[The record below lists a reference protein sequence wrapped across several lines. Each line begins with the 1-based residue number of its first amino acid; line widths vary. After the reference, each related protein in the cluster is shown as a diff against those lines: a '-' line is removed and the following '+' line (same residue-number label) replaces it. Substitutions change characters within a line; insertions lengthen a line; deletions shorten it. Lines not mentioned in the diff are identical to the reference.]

1 MTAAADRHATCP
13 SVRTSTAPSG
23 AIPCSYAQVPCSS
36 RRSTPARPYRQPAA
50 GPGSTLRTCTA
61 RVGSPAARLIPLGY
75 GSPLGYGHDHDD
87 DRDDDHADGDE
98 HGRRSGKAA
107 GRRDVLITAFDKGP
121 EAPGIRTRIFKLRH
135 ADDFS
140 CSGRW

>member
-1 MTAAADRHATCP
+1 MTSGC
-13 SVRTSTAPSG
+13 STAV
-23 AIPCSYAQVPCSS
+23 AVS
-36 RRSTPARPYRQPAA
+36 RDSEATGTTTSDLCLAGYDQPVLLAEA
-50 GPGSTLRTCTA
+50 P
-61 RVGSPAARLIPLGY
+61 PLGH
-75 GSPLGYGHDHDD
+75 GHDHDD
-87 DRDDDHADGDE
+87 DHDDDHAYGDE

-135 ADDFS
+135 AHDFS

>member
-1 MTAAADRHATCP
+1 MSPGPDQTRYGTLLPGNDQPVLLAEAL
-13 SVRTSTAPSG
+13 
-23 AIPCSYAQVPCSS
+23 QVP
-36 RRSTPARPYRQPAA
+36 A
-50 GPGSTLRTCTA
+50 GHVLDLVERL
-61 RVGSPAARLIPLGY
+61 RVGSSGDYDQGVRLHGHGFPLGH
-75 GSPLGYGHDHDD
+75 SHDHDD
-87 DRDDDHADGDE
+87 DHDDDHAYGDE

>member
-1 MTAAADRHATCP
+1 MSSEPDRTRYGTLLPGYDQPVLLAE
-13 SVRTSTAPSG
+13 AL
-23 AIPCSYAQVPCSS
+23 QVP
-36 RRSTPARPYRQPAA
+36 A
-50 GPGSTLRTCTA
+50 GHVLDLTA
-61 RVGSPAARLIPLGY
+61 TA
-75 GSPLGYGHDHDD
+75 SPLGYGHDHDD
-87 DRDDDHADGDE
+87 DHDDDHAYGDE

-135 ADDFS
+135 AHDFS